1 MILVIDFG
9 SQTAHLIG
17 RRLRQIGVTTE
28 YANPDEAM
36 QVIKNKK
43 PKGIIMSGGPSSVYE
58 KDAPVVSAKIL
69 KLGIPVL
76 GICYGWQLMA
86 KLMSANVKNT
96 AKEYGP
102 EKMKLARSGEL
113 FRGIPEKEFIVYVSH
128 GDSVMSLPEGFETIG
143 STRSVRYT
151 AVQNKT
157 TKHYG
162 VQFHPEVHHTMYGLE
177 ILNNFVLIC
186 NENPNP
192 LILDPGQII
201 ADIKAQVGDQKVIGA
216 VSGGVDSS
224 VAAFLIGKAIGKNLI
239 PVYVDSGLMRADTL
253 ERVKYIFTKLIHA
266 NLVVVS
272 ARERFLKGLRGVSD
286 PEEKRKIIGKLYI
299 DIFQE
304 VAKKHKDAA
313 FLAQGT
319 IYSDVIESKGSK
331 HASKIKSHHNVGGLP
346 DDMKLKLIEPNR
358 NYYKDEVREIGRR
371 AGLPEEVVMQQPW
384 PGPGHAVNIMG
395 EVTEKRLSQV
405 MIADQIVVDE
415 MKNAGLYDEVF
426 ECFAV
431 MTGAY
436 STAVKGDARVYAEV
450 VAVRSYNSID
460 IMTAEWTHIPYN
472 VLQKI
477 SSRIVNEVPDVS
489 RVVYDITTKPP
500 ATMRWE

>member
-28 YANPDEAM
+28 YANPDEAE

-58 KDAPVVSAKIL
+58 KGAPVVSAKLL

-86 KLMSANVKNT
+86 KLLSANVKNT

-102 EKMKLARSGEL
+102 EKMKLVNAGGL
-113 FRGIPEKEFIVYVSH
+113 FRGVPEKEFIVYVSH

-143 STRSVRYT
+143 STRSVVYT
-151 AVQNKT
+151 AVQNKN
-157 TKHYG
+157 TKQYG

-177 ILNNFVLIC
+177 ILNNFVKIC
-186 NENPNP
+186 NENPKP

-201 ADIKAQVGDQKVIGA
+201 ADIKSQVGNQKVIGA

-224 VAAFLIGKAIGKNLI
+224 VAAFLIGKAIGANLI

-253 ERVKYIFTKLIHA
+253 ERVKYIFTKLINA

-272 ARERFLKGLRGVSD
+272 ARERFLKALKGVSD
-286 PEEKRKIIGKLYI
+286 PEQKRKIIGKLYI

-371 AGLPEEVVMQQPW
+371 AGLPEEIVMQQPW

-395 EVTEKRLSQV
+395 EVTEKRLNQV
-405 MIADQIVVDE
+405 MKADQIVVEE
-415 MKNAGLYDEVF
+415 MTKAGLYGEVF
-426 ECFAV
+426 ECFAI

-460 IMTAEWTHIPYN
+460 IMTAEWTHIPYD
-472 VLQKI
+472 VLQNI

>member
-17 RRLRQIGVTTE
+17 RRLRQIGVTAE

-36 QVIKNKK
+36 RFIENKK

-58 KDAPVVSAKIL
+58 KGAPVVPAKIL

-86 KLMSANVKNT
+86 KLLTANVKNT

-102 EKMKLARSGEL
+102 EKMRVDAGNGL
-113 FRGIPEKEFIVYVSH
+113 FKDIPDSEFIVYVSH
-128 GDSVMSLPEGFETIG
+128 GDSVMSLPNGFETTA
-143 STRSVRYT
+143 STRSVKYT
-151 AVQNKT
+151 AVQNQENRL
-157 TKHYG
+157 YG

-177 ILNNFVLIC
+177 ILNNFVMIC
-186 NENPNP
+186 NESPKP
-192 LILDPGQII
+192 LILDPKKII
-201 ADIKAQVGDQKVIGA
+201 ADIKVQVGNQKVIGA

-253 ERVKYIFTKLIHA
+253 ERVKYIFTKLIHS
-266 NLVVVS
+266 NLVIVS
-272 ARERFLKGLRGVSD
+272 ARERFLKALKGVSD
-286 PEEKRKIIGKLYI
+286 PETKRKIIGKLYI

-304 VAKKHKDAA
+304 IAKKHKDAA

-371 AGLPEEVVMQQPW
+371 AGLPEDIVMQQPW

-405 MIADQIVVDE
+405 MIADQIVVEE
-415 MKNAGLYDEVF
+415 MKKAGLYDVVF

-450 VAVRSYNSID
+450 VAIRSYNSID
-460 IMTAEWTHIPYN
+460 IMTAEWTHIPYEI
-472 VLQKI
+472 LQNM